1 MNKLFILVGPSAAG
15 KTLISNFLVH
25 KDVNIL
31 QNLINVVND
40 LDKSSMLENLN
51 IVINTLEKSPFNK
64 IITSTSRP
72 PREKEIHGVDYY
84 FYNKDEF
91 EKKISNYDFLEYG
104 TCLESINNSL
114 NIGNSIIVL
123 DDKGAIKMKELL
135 KSQAI
140 TIYLDI
146 PVDVME
152 KRMNFRND
160 DPASMLTRTTNLHIM
175 SYKNKADFIINV
187 NKRIDFVLLD
197 IIEIIKNTIAR

>member
-1 MNKLFILVGPSAAG
+1 M
-15 KTLISNFLVH
+15 
-25 KDVNIL
+25 
-31 QNLINVVND
+31 
-40 LDKSSMLENLN
+40 
-51 IVINTLEKSPFNK
+51 EKSPFNK

-91 EKKISNYDFLEYG
+91 EKKISNDDFLEYVENFGNYYG
-104 TCLESINNSL
+104 TCLKSINNSL